1 MKRRNFIRVSF
12 AAVCAVALKVSA
24 AGRRLLYPGRVVPLN
39 QESLKNPAKW
49 LG

>member
-12 AAVCAVALKVSA
+12 AAVSAVVLKICA

-39 QESLKNPAKW
+39 EESLKKPAKW